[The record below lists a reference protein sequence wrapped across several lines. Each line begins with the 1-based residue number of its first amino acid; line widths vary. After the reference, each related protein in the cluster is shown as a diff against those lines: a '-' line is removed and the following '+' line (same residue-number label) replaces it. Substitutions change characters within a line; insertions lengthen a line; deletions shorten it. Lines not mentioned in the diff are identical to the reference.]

1 MFKICLRPWAYGF
14 SRRVKSPRN
23 YCRVWKVMLKP
34 WHQTGKIPLNY
45 VGTKMTWSI
54 LHNNTV
60 FRGSSMQCSSRP
72 SCFALVAAIQV
83 MCVCASVFVFRNHSF
98 QALWSF
104 ASGIPISKV
113 SGVSQ
118 LCWCFYFHLD
128 CQNPP
133 MDDASWSTLTLIF
146 EPANAAVTKLH
157 TDSLCTEYR
166 TYLIPLSWTPLSFA
180 DVRILIPDFQ
190 QDFGHFSGT
199 SWFLSLV
206 SASLLQLTLGL

>member
-1 MFKICLRPWAYGF
+1 MNWIIPCTGFRSHQNSPVASCLGQF
-14 SRRVKSPRN
+14 SRAGVERRARRAVPDDAIGQRLWFVQDPRGAP
-23 YCRVWKVMLKP
+23 CSR
-34 WHQTGKIPLNY
+34 GKL
-45 VGTKMTWSI
+45 
-54 LHNNTV
+54 L
-60 FRGSSMQCSSRP
+60 
-72 SCFALVAAIQV
+72 
-83 MCVCASVFVFRNHSF
+83 MCLCDLRLIRNHSF
-98 QALWSF
+98 QDLWSF

-133 MDDASWSTLTLIF
+133 IDDASWSTLTLIF

-166 TYLIPLSWTPLSFA
+166 TYLIPPSWTPLSFA